1 MNKEKIMRKMIAG
14 LLTFFAVSTFAD
26 TLVQDLKEMGDQQ
39 IQDRKEQ
46 IARVKTCSRY
56 KSQLEGIL
64 YALSADAQFIA
75 ADATGARDVQRV
87 DEIAYLY
94 RQRMPIHAKELSK
107 RLTELA
113 EATSMCIIDPNLEQ
127 KN

>member
-1 MNKEKIMRKMIAG
+1 MIAG